1 MTTTLVLGGARS
13 GKSRYA
19 EQLLRDRAG
28 VLYVAPGPMADG
40 SDPEWADRVAAHRSR
55 RTGWSPAC
63 STAR

>member
-28 VLYVAPGPMADG
+28 VLYVAPGPVPDG
-40 SDPEWADRVAAHRSR
+40 SDARVGRPRGRAPLPASGLVADPRDR
-55 RTGWSPAC
+55 
-63 STAR
+63 